1 MKSMLVPALMIALVA
16 ASTALGQEVPDSSY
30 RVTHPADRV
39 TCFNPGLETWPITT
53 CVIETDAGLVVIDT
67 GLSPTMAARTR
78 ARIVAELERDDFRWV
93 INTHSHFDHTSGNQ
107 VFSDALI
114 IGHENV
120 PAAMRSFY
128 NGREAWIERR
138 RGYLDRQRN
147 AAAGAEPD
155 SAEARAL
162 EETLQFDLELIDDLG
177 GVYRPTP
184 PVVTFSDRL
193 NLTAGDLELSLVW
206 MGRAHTSSD
215 VLIHVPSLGVLFT
228 GDLFDVATL
237 GPTFYSRP
245 VDADRWL
252 QALDAVQD
260 DNLAVVVGGHG
271 RLFSPQWL
279 AAQRRYLGEVH
290 RAVHE
295 ARMSG
300 AGPTELRDR
309 IPFDKRFAGIAEMI
323 DAPAQDL
330 AVRHAEITEEFWRV
344 DQTPTA
350 TEADPS
356 VGQ

>member
-1 MKSMLVPALMIALVA
+1 MKSMLVPALMIVLA
-16 ASTALGQEVPDSSY
+16 AAPTARGQGVPDSPY

-39 TCFNPGLETWPITT
+39 ACFNPGLETWPITT

-120 PAAMRSFY
+120 PDAMRSFFD
-128 NGREAWIERR
+128 GRKAWIERR
-138 RGYLDRQRN
+138 HRYLDRQRD

-155 SAEARAL
+155 SAETQAL

-177 GVYRPTP
+177 KGYRPTP
-184 PVVTFSDRL
+184 PAVTFSDRL

-206 MGRAHTSSD
+206 MGRAHTNSD
-215 VLIHVPSLGVLFT
+215 VLIHVPDLGVLFT
-228 GDLFDVATL
+228 GDLFDAATL

-245 VDADRWL
+245 VDVGRWL
-252 QALDAVQD
+252 VALDAVQD
-260 DNLAVVVGGHG
+260 DDLDIVVGGHG
-271 RLFSPQWL
+271 RLFSPQWV
-279 AAQRRYLGEVH
+279 AAQRRYLGEVQ

-295 ARMSG
+295 AGMSG
-300 AGPTELRDR
+300 ASPAELGDL
-309 IPFDKRFAGIAEMI
+309 IPLDELVTDIAEMI
-323 DAPAQDL
+323 DAPTEDL
-330 AVRHAEITEEFWRV
+330 AARHVEILEEFWRV
-344 DQTPTA
+344 DQISA
-350 TEADPS
+350 ADETDPFA
-356 VGQ
+356 GE